1 MLPISTK
8 SNQANLFYGL
18 LADMLD
24 LKDPLIVL
32 ADNIQW
38 EIFDENFKKYYS
50 KKGRL
55 AKPIRVMVGL
65 LIT

>member
-8 SNQANLFYGL
+8 NNQANFFYGL
-18 LADMLD
+18 LTDMLD

-38 EIFDENFKKYYS
+38 EIFDKTLKNIIQ
-50 KKGRL
+50 KKGD
-55 AKPIRVMVGL
+55 L
-65 LIT
+65 LNQ